1 MRILVADDQPGV
13 LEAARFLL
21 KTEGHTAVTADSPQ
35 AVLRL
40 TASDSFDL
48 ILIDLN
54 YARDTTSGQEGLDL
68 LAALKSAG
76 VTSPVVVMTAWG
88 SVDLAVEAMRR
99 GASDFVQKPWEN
111 ARLLE
116 TIEKQVARARASRS
130 DLDIAREVQSK
141 LLPRSGPVVKGFEYA
156 GRCVPARGIGG
167 DSFDWFEVGGDRIG
181 FVLADVSG
189 KGIGAALLMA
199 NLHGALRTAL
209 SMGFHDGPDLLRVV
223 NRQFFESS
231 APEHYATAFFAVYEG
246 AERRLTWVNA
256 GHTPALVVRAGGQC
270 EWLTSTAMPLGM
282 FGQWAASGDAS
293 ELRPGDTVLLYSD
306 GVVEA
311 GLGGRGE
318 EFGEDRLAECVASS
332 AAAGMGAADVVD
344 CVCGHIASWDAV
356 QHDDYTVVALR
367 CVG

>member
-35 AVLRL
+35 AVLQL
-40 TASDSFDL
+40 TSSQIFDL

-68 LAALKSAG
+68 LAALKAAG
-76 VTSPVVVMTAWG
+76 VPSPVVVMTAWG

-116 TIEKQVARARASRS
+116 TIERQIARARASKS
-130 DLDIAREVQSK
+130 DLDIAREVQAK
-141 LLPRSGPVVKGFEYA
+141 LLPRSGPEVAGFEYA
-156 GRCVPARGIGG
+156 GRCVPVRGIGG
-167 DSFDWFEVGGDRIG
+167 DSFDWFDVGGGRMG

-231 APEHYATAFFAVYEG
+231 SPEHYASAFFAVYQ
-246 AERRLTWVNA
+246 AESRRLTWVNA
-256 GHTPALVVRAGGQC
+256 GHVPALVLRADGQTD
-270 EWLTSTAMPLGM
+270 WLAPTGTPLGM
-282 FGQWAASGDAS
+282 FGQWSASGAS
-293 ELRPGDTVLLYSD
+293 TQLGSGDTVLVYSD

-311 GLGGRGE
+311 GLAGRGE
-318 EFGEDRLAECVASS
+318 EFGEARLAECVRAASGMS
-332 AAAGMGAADVVD
+332 AADLVN
-344 CVCGHIASWDAV
+344 CVCGHIAGWDSV
-356 QHDDYTVVALR
+356 QHDDYTVLALR
-367 CVG
+367 CTT